1 MEQLT
6 FLAVHAHPD
15 DEASSTGGL
24 FRVLADQGVRTVLVT
39 CTNGECGDAL
49 DGAKPNSDH
58 HDGDEVAKIRAVEL
72 DNAVKILGITRLIR
86 LGYRDSGMM
95 GWPQNDDPECFWATP
110 VQDAATKL
118 ADILREE
125 RPQVIM
131 TYNEVGF
138 YGHPDHIQANRI
150 TLAALEMID
159 YEPTLYYNAI
169 PDSAMA
175 RFRARWEQ
183 EEREKKAEDEAKGIV
198 REPEPENEGED
209 IVMGTPDDEI
219 SAIIDVTNA
228 SDAKYDALAA
238 HQSQIGESFWMKM
251 DKDQFRE
258 AMGFEAFVRITN
270 PMKLDG
276 CVDDIFAGYRE
287 PLALRTVVRE

>member
-24 FRVLADQGVRTVLVT
+24 FRLLSDQGVRTVLVT

-49 DGAKPNSDH
+49 DGAKPDADH

-72 DNAVKILGITRLIR
+72 ENAVEILGISRLIR

-95 GWPQNDDPECFWATP
+95 GWPQNEDSESFWATP
-110 VQDAATKL
+110 VEEAASKL
-118 ADILREE
+118 AAILMEE

-131 TYNEVGF
+131 TYNEFGF

-169 PDSAMA
+169 PNSVMA
-175 RFRARWEQ
+175 RYRARWAE
-183 EEREKKAEDEAKGIV
+183 EERLQRLEDEAKGIV
-198 REPEPENEGED
+198 REPDGPSEEEAINMGTADED
-209 IVMGTPDDEI
+209 I
-219 SAIIDVTNA
+219 SAVIDVA
-228 SDAKYDALAA
+228 GVSDFKYDALAA
-238 HQSQIGESFWMKM
+238 HQSQLSESFWMKM
-251 DKDQFRE
+251 SKQEFKA
-258 AMGFEAFVRITN
+258 AMGNEWFVRVTN
-270 PMKLDG
+270 PKNLSG
-276 CVDDIFAGYRE
+276 VATDIFAGYR
-287 PLALRTVVRE
+287 